1 MQIFVHIVTAKTIT
15 LDVEP
20 ADTVEAVKAKIQD
33 REGIPPDCQRL
44 ILAGKQLEDS
54 SSLTDY
60 DVSKDTRLHL
70 ALRLR
75 GGDLDGVRMFVKT
88 LTGRTTEVRI
98 RLDQTV
104 EELVAVIER
113 TEGFY
118 PDQQCLIYAGKR
130 LEDDRRLADYGVRE
144 DCTIFLVTRPRSRRQ
159 LRPG

>member
-1 MQIFVHIVTAKTIT
+1 MQIFLHTVTAKTIT

-44 ILAGKQLEDS
+44 ILAGKQLEDG

-60 DVSKDTRLHL
+60 DVSKDTRLQL

-88 LTGRTTEVRI
+88 LTGTIEVRI

-104 EELVAVIER
+104 EELVALLESR
-113 TEGFY
+113 EGIRA
-118 PDQQCLIYAGKR
+118 DQQRLIYAGNR

-144 DCTIFLVTRPRSRRQ
+144 DCTIHMVIRM
-159 LRPG
+159 RPG

>member
-1 MQIFVHIVTAKTIT
+1 MQIFLHTVTAKTIT

-44 ILAGKQLEDS
+44 ILAGKQLEDG
-54 SSLTDY
+54 SSLSDY

-88 LTGRTTEVRI
+88 LTGRTIEVRMP
-98 RLDQTV
+98 V
-104 EELVAVIER
+104 EETVAELKALLESR
-113 TEGFY
+113 EGIHAN
-118 PDQQCLIYAGKR
+118 QQRLIYAGKR
-130 LEDDRRLADYGVRE
+130 LEDDRRLADYGARE
-144 DCTIFLVTRPRSRRQ
+144 DCTIHMVIR